1 VNPIGRSLLAVTD
14 LGPVRKLFCETGP
27 GRAVSTRFV
36 AGETLDQAA
45 VAAAALNAK
54 GARVSL
60 DHLGEHVGD
69 RGQALAARDDYLAC
83 LDRIDADGLDSN
95 ISIKLT
101 QLGLGFDDDLAAEAL
116 DALAARASTCGT
128 SVTVDMEESEH
139 TGRTIDIYED
149 AQRRRGN
156 VGIAV
161 QACLHRTAA
170 DLDRIMPLDGHIRL
184 CKGAY
189 AEPGNIA
196 FQSRSDVDAN
206 FDRLL
211 QTLMAAENV
220 RPAVATHDDALYTF
234 SFLLLLYFAVFSV
247 VSARERHWFWTT
259 MPSRTLMVAL
269 LADTITG
276 TILTRVGLPGLLPLP
291 WSQTS
296 AISAYAL
303 VACLVVNDTVKV
315 VMIKWRVPTA
325 IA

>member
-1 VNPIGRSLLAVTD
+1 MNPIGRTLLAVTD
-14 LGPVRKLFCETGP
+14 LGPVRKLFCDTGP

-45 VAAAALNAK
+45 VVAAALNAK

-60 DHLGEHVGD
+60 DHLGEHVTD

-101 QLGLGFDDDLAAEAL
+101 QLGLGFDDDLAAESL

-196 FQSRSDVDAN
+196 FQSRSEVDAN

-220 RPAVATHDDALYTF
+220 RPAVATHDDARIHLARSLGLQRVGYHELQMLYGVRPN
-234 SFLLLLYFAVFSV
+234 LQDQ
-247 VSARERHWFWTT
+247 
-259 MPSRTLMVAL
+259 L
-269 LADTITG
+269 LADGLTLRIYVPYG
-276 TILTRVGLPGLLPLP
+276 VAWYPYLTRRMAERPANLWFFVRAVTGK
-291 WSQTS
+291 
-296 AISAYAL
+296 
-303 VACLVVNDTVKV
+303 N
-315 VMIKWRVPTA
+315 
-325 IA
+325 